1 MFYLFDRLCQELV
14 TKTRYIFEYTAVTWQ
29 WYQSD
34 TSKWHFI
41 VLLIFVYLINNES
54 ENVFVCWR
62 TIFISYFCFFKHFI
76 LLQSAFLPRS
86 FLLIFLILICT
97 YIICCSYFSP
107 CHCVLTVN
115 GNLFYIEFFNV
126 VKFIQ
131 FYIVL
136 HVIFDHA

>member
-14 TKTRYIFEYTAVTWQ
+14 TKTRYILENTAVTWR
-29 WYQSD
+29 WYQFD
-34 TSKWHFI
+34 TLKWHFI
-41 VLLIFVYLINNES
+41 VLLIFVYLINSES
-54 ENVFVCWR
+54 EHVFVCWR

-76 LLQSAFLPRS
+76 LSQSPFLPRS
-86 FLLIFLILICT
+86 FLLIFLILICM
-97 YIICCSYFSP
+97 YIICCSYFPP

-115 GNLFYIEFFNV
+115 GNHFYIEFFNV